1 MATQAKLSQ
10 GEKISI
16 HHEPGRVRP
25 AAPSGTPR
33 AHPGLYE
40 RSHGLEAFLKQVN
53 EATPMQLVEIERH
66 GVASAFIVDLSE
78 RMELPTSRVYA
89 MLRIPK
95 ATAARKTSAGE
106 VIDGRAGQSVIGMVK
121 LLGIAKEI
129 VDDSTAAEAANFD
142 VVKWMG
148 QWIERPQPSLG
159 GHKPS
164 DLIDTPTGIDMV
176 ARLLGALSSGAYQ

>member
-1 MATQAKLSQ
+1 MTTQAKVSRPDDMPLHQ
-10 GEKISI
+10 
-16 HHEPGRVRP
+16 EPGVVK
-25 AAPSGTPR
+25 PR
-33 AHPGLYE
+33 NPGLYE

-95 ATAARKTSAGE
+95 ATAARKNAAGE
-106 VIDGRAGQSVIGMVK
+106 VIDGRAGHSVIGMVR
-121 LLGIAKEI
+121 LLGIAKDI
-129 VDDSTAAEAANFD
+129 VDDSTAERAKGFD
-142 VVKWMG
+142 VVRWMG

-164 DLIDTPTGIDMV
+164 ELIDTPTGLEMV
-176 ARLLGALSSGAYQ
+176 ARVLGALRSGAYQ

>member
-1 MATQAKLSQ
+1 MGQAKTSQ
-10 GEKISI
+10 PSKMSR
-16 HHEPGRVRP
+16 HEEPAPLAAQAKPGRN
-25 AAPSGTPR
+25 
-33 AHPGLYE
+33 PGLYE

-106 VIDGRAGQSVIGMVK
+106 VIDGRAGQSVIGMVR
-121 LLGIAKEI
+121 LLGIAKDI
-129 VDDSTAAEAANFD
+129 VDDSTAEAARGFD
-142 VVKWMG
+142 VVKWLG
-148 QWIERPQPSLG
+148 QWIERPQASLG
-159 GHKPS
+159 GRRPS
-164 DLIDTPTGIDMV
+164 DLIDTPTGVDIV
-176 ARLLGALSSGAYQ
+176 ARLLGAIRSGAYQ